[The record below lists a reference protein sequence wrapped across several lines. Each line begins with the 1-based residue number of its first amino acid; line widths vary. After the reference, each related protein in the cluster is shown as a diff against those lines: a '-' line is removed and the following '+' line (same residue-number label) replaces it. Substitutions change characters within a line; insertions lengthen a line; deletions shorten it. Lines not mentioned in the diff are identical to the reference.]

1 MGLIP
6 FSEICFSLYSILH
19 EKKKKSAVGFF
30 VEAALSKSFTLTFKS
45 LFTVK

>member
-19 EKKKKSAVGFF
+19 KKKSAVGFF

>member
-6 FSEICFSLYSILH
+6 ISEICFSLYSILH
-19 EKKKKSAVGFF
+19 EKKKSAVGFF